1 MSTPFDGTVTVGST
15 TPPVQANYTTIRN
28 WAERILQEVEEN
40 NRTAHQNYGN
50 IMTYFGQVG
59 SRFRVF
65 MIVMMV
71 MMVMI
76 EVTKMVVV

>member
-1 MSTPFDGTVTVGST
+1 VSTPFDGTVTIGST

-50 IMTYFGQVG
+50 IVTYFGQVG
-59 SRFRVF
+59 SGFCVF
-65 MIVMMV
+65 MIVV
-71 MMVMI
+71 MVMI
-76 EVTKMVVV
+76 EVMKMVMV